1 LINNIPLQKLILM
14 DATVKKEKAV
24 FTRYEVLVIAIL
36 AITQFTVV
44 LDFMVLSPLG
54 AQLMKELEIGTS
66 QFGYVVSAYAF
77 SAGIAGL
84 LTAGF
89 ADKFDRKKLLLFF
102 YSGFI
107 FGTFLCAIAPD
118 YKFLLIARVV
128 TGLFGG
134 VISSVSF
141 AIITDLFKMEVRGR
155 VMGFVQMAFAVSQVM
170 GIPVGLLLANNFG
183 WHSPF
188 FMIVGLALLI
198 VIVIFMYLK
207 PVNEHLKLKSDRNA
221 FQHLLKTLSTPN
233 YIRGFMATVLLATG
247 GFMLMPFG
255 SAFSIH
261 NLGLTQEQLPTLY
274 FITGIFSM
282 IFGPLS
288 GKLSDKIGKYNLFIV
303 GSILTMLMVSIYT
316 HLGITPLWQ
325 VISLNVVLF
334 VGISSRMISASAL
347 MTAVPEPQDRGAFM
361 GINSSIQQISGG
373 VAAFAAGKIV
383 VQVKDA
389 PLQHYNILGYV
400 VVCSMIITLGMMYII
415 NKQVMNKK
423 PFMPPAK
430 PVEVVAEAE

>member
-1 LINNIPLQKLILM
+1 M
-14 DATVKKEKAV
+14 ADTAATKTKET
-24 FTRYEVLVIAIL
+24 FTKYEVLIITIL
-36 AITQFTVV
+36 ALTQFTVI

-54 AQLMKELEIGTS
+54 AQLMKELTISTS
-66 QFGYVVSAYAF
+66 QFGAVVSAYAF

-102 YSGFI
+102 YSGFVI
-107 FGTFLCAIAPD
+107 GTFLCGIAPD
-118 YKFLLIARVV
+118 YNFLLMARIV

-134 VISSVSF
+134 VISSISF

-188 FMIVGLALLI
+188 MMIVGLAALTGI
-198 VIVIFMYLK
+198 IIFVKMK
-207 PVNEHLKLKSDRNA
+207 PVAEHLKIKSDRNA
-221 FQHLLKTLSTPN
+221 FQHLFKTLSTPN
-233 YIRGFMATVLLATG
+233 YLRGFMATVLLATG

-255 SAFSIH
+255 SAFGIS
-261 NLGLTQEQLPTLY
+261 NLGLTQEQLPVLY
-274 FITGIFSM
+274 FVTGIFSM

-288 GKLSDKIGKYNLFIV
+288 GRLSDKIGKYNMFV
-303 GSILTMLMVSIYT
+303 AGSILTVLMVSIYT
-316 HLGITPLWQ
+316 HLGVTSLWQ
-325 VISLNVVLF
+325 VIVINVVLF

-347 MTAVPEPQDRGAFM
+347 MTAVPAPQDRGAFM
-361 GINSSIQQISGG
+361 GINASIQQLSGG

-383 VQVKDA
+383 VQTENA
-389 PLQHYNILGYV
+389 PLQNYDILGYV
-400 VVCSMIITLGMMYII
+400 VVGSMLITIGMMYII
-415 NKQVMNKK
+415 NKQVMGKQTT
-423 PFMPPAK
+423 P
-430 PVEVVAEAE
+430 PVEKAKEVVTAEVE

>member
-1 LINNIPLQKLILM
+1 MADTSQTKTKATFTTYEALI
-14 DATVKKEKAV
+14 
-24 FTRYEVLVIAIL
+24 IAIL
-36 AITQFTVV
+36 AITQFTVI

-54 AQLMKELEIGTS
+54 AQLMKELSISTS
-66 QFGYVVSAYAF
+66 QFGAVVSAYAF

-102 YSGFI
+102 YSGFVI
-107 FGTFLCAIAPD
+107 GTFLCGIAPD
-118 YKFLLIARVV
+118 YNFLLMARIV

-134 VISSVSF
+134 VISSISF

-188 FMIVGLALLI
+188 MMIVILAALTGVLI
-198 VIVIFMYLK
+198 FVKMK
-207 PVNEHLKLKSDRNA
+207 PVAEHLKIKSDRNA
-221 FQHLLKTLSTPN
+221 FQHLFKTLSTPN
-233 YIRGFMATVLLATG
+233 YLRGFMATVLLATG

-255 SAFSIH
+255 SAFSIS
-261 NLGLTQEQLPTLY
+261 NLGLTQDQLPILY

-288 GKLSDKIGKYNLFIV
+288 GRLSDKIGKYNMFVV
-303 GSILTMLMVSIYT
+303 GSILTILMVSIYT
-316 HLGITPLWQ
+316 HLTVTPLWQ
-325 VISLNVVLF
+325 VIVLNVILF

-361 GINSSIQQISGG
+361 GINASIQQLSGG

-383 VQVKDA
+383 VQKENA
-389 PLQHYNILGYV
+389 PLQHYDILGYV
-400 VVCSMIITLGMMYII
+400 VVTSMLITIGMMYII
-415 NKQVMNKK
+415 NKQVMGKK
-423 PFMPPAK
+423 PSFPIEKVTEPKA
-430 PVEVVAEAE
+430 VETE

>member
-1 LINNIPLQKLILM
+1 MNTTTK
-14 DATVKKEKAV
+14 AT

-36 AITQFTVV
+36 ALTQFTVI

-54 AQLMKELEIGTS
+54 AQLMKELTINTS
-66 QFGYVVSAYAF
+66 QFGNVVSAYAF

-102 YSGFI
+102 YGGFI

-118 YKFLLIARVV
+118 YDFLLIARIV

-134 VISSVSF
+134 VISSISF

-170 GIPVGLLLANNFG
+170 GIPVGLLLANKLG

-188 FMIVGLALLI
+188 FMIVGLAALI
-198 VIVIFMYLK
+198 GIVIFMYLK
-207 PVNEHLKLKSDRNA
+207 PVNEHLKIKSDRNA

-233 YIRGFMATVLLATG
+233 YLRGFMATILLATG

-255 SAFSIH
+255 SAFSIS
-261 NLGLTQEQLPTLY
+261 NLGLTQDQLPVLY

-288 GKLSDKIGKYNLFIV
+288 GRLSDKIGKYNMFVV
-303 GSILTMLMVSIYT
+303 GTLLTILMVSIYT

-361 GINSSIQQISGG
+361 GINSSIQQLSGG

-389 PLQHYNILGYV
+389 PLQNYDILGYV
-400 VVCSMIITLGMMYII
+400 VVCSMLITVGMMYII

-423 PFMPPAK
+423 PFMPPVAPIK
-430 PVEVVAEAE
+430 ETVVETE

>member
-1 LINNIPLQKLILM
+1 MADTPQTKTK
-14 DATVKKEKAV
+14 AT
-24 FTRYEVLVIAIL
+24 FTKYEVLIIVIL
-36 AITQFTVV
+36 AITQFTVI

-54 AQLMKELEIGTS
+54 AQLMKELSISTS
-66 QFGYVVSAYAF
+66 QFGAVVSAYAF

-89 ADKFDRKKLLLFF
+89 ADRFDRKKLLLFF

-107 FGTFLCAIAPD
+107 IGTFLCGIAPD
-118 YKFLLIARVV
+118 YNFLLMARIV

-134 VISSVSF
+134 VISSISF

-170 GIPVGLLLANNFG
+170 GIPIGLLLANNFG

-188 FMIVGLALLI
+188 MMIVGLAALVGILI
-198 VIVIFMYLK
+198 FVKMK
-207 PVNEHLKLKSDRNA
+207 PVADHLKIKSDRNP
-221 FQHLLKTLSTPN
+221 FQHLLKTLSTPA
-233 YIRGFMATVLLATG
+233 YLRGFMATVLLATG

-255 SAFSIH
+255 SAFSIS
-261 NLGLTQEQLPTLY
+261 NLGLTQEQLPILY

-288 GKLSDKIGKYNLFIV
+288 GRLSDKIGKYNMFV
-303 GSILTMLMVSIYT
+303 AGSILTMLMVSIYT
-316 HLGITPLWQ
+316 HLSVTPLWQ
-325 VISLNVVLF
+325 VIVLNVILF

-373 VAAFAAGKIV
+373 IAAFAAGKIV
-383 VQVKDA
+383 VQTENA
-389 PLQHYNILGYV
+389 PLQHYDILGYV
-400 VVCSMIITLGMMYII
+400 VVCSMLITIGMMYII
-415 NKQVMNKK
+415 NKQVMNKNPSFPIEK
-423 PFMPPAK
+423 VTEPAA
-430 PVEVVAEAE
+430 VEAE

>member
-1 LINNIPLQKLILM
+1 MADTSATKTKATFTKYEALII
-14 DATVKKEKAV
+14 T
-24 FTRYEVLVIAIL
+24 IL
-36 AITQFTVV
+36 AITQFTVI

-54 AQLMKELEIGTS
+54 AQLMKELSISTS
-66 QFGYVVSAYAF
+66 QFGAVVSAYAF

-89 ADKFDRKKLLLFF
+89 ADRFDRKKLLLFF

-107 FGTFLCAIAPD
+107 IGTFLCGIAPD
-118 YKFLLIARVV
+118 YKFLLMARIV

-134 VISSVSF
+134 VISSISF

-188 FMIVGLALLI
+188 MMIVVLAALTGILI
-198 VIVIFMYLK
+198 FVKMK
-207 PVNEHLKLKSDRNA
+207 PVAEHLKIKSERNP

-233 YIRGFMATVLLATG
+233 YLRGFMATVLLATG

-255 SAFSIH
+255 SAFSIS
-261 NLGLTQEQLPTLY
+261 NLGLTQDQLPILY

-288 GKLSDKIGKYNLFIV
+288 GRLSDKIGKYNMFIA
-303 GSILTMLMVSIYT
+303 GSIITILMVSIYT
-316 HLGITPLWQ
+316 HLSVTPLWE
-325 VISLNVVLF
+325 VIILNVILF

-347 MTAVPEPQDRGAFM
+347 MTAVPAPQDRGAFM
-361 GINSSIQQISGG
+361 GINASIQQLSGG
-373 VAAFAAGKIV
+373 IAAFAAGKIV
-383 VQVKDA
+383 IQTKNA
-389 PLQHYNILGYV
+389 PLQHYDILGYV
-400 VVCSMIITLGMMYII
+400 VVCSMLITIGMMYII
-415 NKQVMNKK
+415 NKQVMGKQTI
-423 PFMPPAK
+423 PPVEKAK
-430 PVEVVAEAE
+430 EVVAAEAE

>member
-1 LINNIPLQKLILM
+1 
-14 DATVKKEKAV
+14 
-24 FTRYEVLVIAIL
+24 
-36 AITQFTVV
+36 
-44 LDFMVLSPLG
+44 MVLSPLG
-54 AQLMKELEIGTS
+54 AQLMKELTISTS
-66 QFGYVVSAYAF
+66 QFGAVVSAYAF

-107 FGTFLCAIAPD
+107 IGTFLCGIAPD
-118 YKFLLIARVV
+118 YNFLLMARIV

-134 VISSVSF
+134 VISSISF

-188 FMIVGLALLI
+188 MMIVVLAALTGILI
-198 VIVIFMYLK
+198 FIKMK
-207 PVNEHLKLKSDRNA
+207 PVADHLKIKSDRNA
-221 FQHLLKTLSTPN
+221 FQHLFKTLSTPN
-233 YIRGFMATVLLATG
+233 YLRGFMATILLATG

-255 SAFSIH
+255 SAFSIS
-261 NLGLTQEQLPTLY
+261 NLGLTQNQLPILY

-282 IFGPLS
+282 ILGPLS
-288 GKLSDKIGKYNLFIV
+288 GRLSDKIGKYNMFVV
-303 GSILTMLMVSIYT
+303 GSILTILMVSIYT
-316 HLGITPLWQ
+316 HLSVTPLWQ
-325 VISLNVVLF
+325 VIVLNVILF
-334 VGISSRMISASAL
+334 AGISSRMISASAL
-347 MTAVPEPQDRGAFM
+347 MTAVPAPQDRGAFM

-383 VQVKDA
+383 VQTENA
-389 PLQHYNILGYV
+389 PLQHYDILGYV
-400 VVCSMIITLGMMYII
+400 VVCSMLITIGMMYII
-415 NKQVMNKK
+415 NKQVMGKQTT
-423 PFMPPAK
+423 PPVEKAK
-430 PVEVVAEAE
+430 EVVAAEAE